1 MGCPHDNIWDHCF
14 TVWQVV
20 TSWEVWADKASKLD
34 STLQMLEVEAMTI
47 FASTLQEKTEK
58 LTTHA
63 EDTKECWQHC
73 SMPWYGTNFSVNS
86 FLFEGSILGLRS
98 WRSLGTRFS
107 GAKIFQHGSDSS
119 FELQSSSNISAVGPV
134 LGQPL
139 CHQRGGV
146 TTHSPLPWPKIAECL
161 EMLSEISAEISSDI
175 SRGFQPAFS
184 TFFTSKCCTFER
196 LDAGREPMPV
206 PFGTKTRHLSFQWFT
221 LVIFLCLCEKCVL
234 VTYVVDTQKNW

>member
-73 SMPWYGTNFSVNS
+73 SMPWYGTNFSENS

-119 FELQSSSNISAVGPV
+119 FVQSSSNISAVGPV

-184 TFFTSKCCTFER
+184 RWSLAPLKGWTPDGSLCQFHLAPKHVTCYSNGLLFLFFVS
-196 LDAGREPMPV
+196 
-206 PFGTKTRHLSFQWFT
+206 
-221 LVIFLCLCEKCVL
+221 LV
-234 VTYVVDTQKNW
+234 KNVYWLHMLLIRRKIDKLI

>member
-86 FLFEGSILGLRS
+86 FLVFIWRINPGASLVTLIGDKVFRRQNLSTWIRFKFWIAKFFKHFGCWPSSWTTAMSPKGRS
-98 WRSLGTRFS
+98 Y
-107 GAKIFQHGSDSS
+107 DS
-119 FELQSSSNISAVGPV
+119 QSVALTQNSRMFGDVI
-134 LGQPL
+134 
-139 CHQRGGV
+139 R
-146 TTHSPLPWPKIAECL
+146 
-161 EMLSEISAEISSDI
+161 DI
-175 SRGFQPAFS
+175 SWDIIWYQQRFPTS
-184 TFFTSKCCTFER
+184 FFTLKSCTFER
-196 LDAGREPMPV
+196 LDAGREPMSV
-206 PFGTKTRHLSFQWFT
+206 PFGTKTRHLLFKWFT
-221 LVIFLCLCEKCVL
+221 LLIFCVSCEKCVL